1 MNKQYQAKRRQ
12 SRLARVERKCDR
24 ILAELLILRQQLSRR
39 PNDIDVAIERLHNQA
54 RIMRQQCEKERS
66 EVRKMLL
73 SERPDL

>member
-1 MNKQYQAKRRQ
+1 MNKRNQAKRHQ

-39 PNDIDVAIERLHNQA
+39 PNDIDVAIERLHYQA
-54 RIMRQQCEKERS
+54 RKIRQQCEKERS
-66 EVRKMLL
+66 SVRKMLL